1 MLSQVSDFLGQ
12 TVFTVYIQQIIVMTG
27 INLIAVLGLSI
38 LTGFTGLFSFGHGG
52 FMAIGAYVAAIFV
65 ARLHL
70 PFALAI
76 LAGALGAALVSIL
89 IGRLTLKLKGDYFC
103 IATMGFGEAVRII
116 LNNVNYVG
124 GARGWESLPL
134 LTNIWLVLGLDVVF
148 VVLTWNLI
156 NSRHG
161 RNLVAVRE
169 EELASQM
176 AGIDVF
182 RYKMIALVASAALA
196 GVAGALLANY
206 LQFLRPTM
214 FNMGKSTDLT
224 IMVIF
229 GGLGS
234 ISGTIA
240 GTILLTGLPEFFRNF
255 AQWRLVVYGLAVV
268 VIMVGRPQGV
278 MGGFELTPSGV
289 RKSLATRRARLAL
302 EAEVRAAE
310 QPAEREGKA

>member
-1 MLSQVSDFLGQ
+1 ME
-12 TVFTVYIQQIIVMTG
+12 YIQGIIILIGV
-27 INLIAVLGLSI
+27 NLIAVLGLSI

-52 FMAIGAYVAAIFV
+52 FMAIGAYVCAIFV

-76 LAGALGAALVSIL
+76 LAGALAAALVSVV

-124 GARGWESLPL
+124 GARGWESLPK
-134 LTNIWLVLGLDVVF
+134 LTTVWLTIALDAVF
-148 VVLTWNLI
+148 VVITWNII
-156 NSRHG
+156 NSRQG
-161 RNLVAVRE
+161 RNMVAVRE
-169 EELASQM
+169 EELAAQM

-182 RYKMIALVASAALA
+182 RSKMIALVVSAAFA
-196 GVAGALLANY
+196 GVAGALMAQY
-206 LQFLRPTM
+206 MQFLRPTM
-214 FNMGKSTDLT
+214 FNMAKSTDLT

-234 ISGTIA
+234 ISGSIV
-240 GTILLTGLPEFFRNF
+240 GTILLVALPELFRTF
-255 AQWRLVVYGLAVV
+255 AQWRLVFYGLAVIL
-268 VIMVGRPQGV
+268 IMVGRPQGL

-289 RKSLATRRARLAL
+289 RRSLAARKARLEL
-302 EAEVRAAE
+302 AA
-310 QPAEREGKA
+310 ATKAADGEDAR